1 MKRLWLV
8 RRSGALLL
16 SLVLLSTLSL
26 PVSAFFWNK
35 KTSSPTIP
43 DFSKNALVGDTVTF
57 SDQDFSVQNGDGIKL
72 TSITITALPD
82 PGAGTLTLGGQPL
95 AADSVVEASAL
106 AGLRFQSLSQPSV
119 TSTTFSFLP
128 TFDDGAQAQQPTTVT
143 LYLLTAANE
152 APIARN
158 MDLST
163 YKNVAITGYFDA
175 VDSEGDTLTF
185 QLMDTPAR
193 GAVTLAEDGSA
204 KFVYTPYE
212 NKTGKDSFTYVAID
226 SAGNTSSEA
235 KVTIQINKPDTK
247 VTYADMEG
255 DPAHKASIR
264 LAEEG
269 IFVGSYLNGE
279 YFFDPD
285 RPVTRAEFLTMAM
298 ATVGMAPL
306 EDVTVTGFTDDE
318 AIPTWAKGAVSAA
331 VMAGVIQ
338 GSRNDSGAPVFD
350 ASENITQGEATVML
364 DQLLNLSDV
373 PLEVFSAQGSDA
385 HWAGQAAANLAA
397 SGVIRVEETN
407 SAALSTGLDRAQAA
421 MLLDGALDVLSQREE
436 DGWLPW

>member
-16 SLVLLSTLSL
+16 SLVLLITLSL

-35 KTSSPTIP
+35 KASSPTIP

-82 PGAGTLTLGGQPL
+82 TGAGTLTLGGQPL

-119 TSTTFSFLP
+119 TTTTFSFLP
-128 TFDDGAQAQQPTTVT
+128 TFDDGTQAQQPTTVT

-152 APIARN
+152 PPIARN

-306 EDVTVTGFTDDE
+306 EDVTTTGFTDDA

-338 GSRNDSGAPVFD
+338 GSRDDSGAPVFD

-373 PLEVFSAQGSDA
+373 PLEVFSTQGSDA

>member
-16 SLVLLSTLSL
+16 SLVLLITLSL

-35 KTSSPTIP
+35 KASSPTIP

-82 PGAGTLTLGGQPL
+82 TGAGTLTLGGQPL

-119 TSTTFSFLP
+119 TTTTFSFLP
-128 TFDDGAQAQQPTTVT
+128 TFDDGTQAQQPTTVT

-152 APIARN
+152 PPIARN

-338 GSRNDSGAPVFD
+338 GSRDDSGAPVFD

>member
-119 TSTTFSFLP
+119 TTTTFSLLP

-152 APIARN
+152 SPIARN

-306 EDVTVTGFTDDE
+306 EDVTTTGFTDDA

-338 GSRNDSGAPVFD
+338 GSRDDSGAPVFD

>member
-35 KTSSPTIP
+35 KASSPTIP

-95 AADSVVEASAL
+95 ATDSVVEASAL
-106 AGLRFQSLSQPSV
+106 AGLRVQSLSQPSV
-119 TSTTFSFLP
+119 TTTTFSFLP
-128 TFDDGAQAQQPTTVT
+128 TFDDGTQAKQPTTVT

-306 EDVTVTGFTDDE
+306 EDVTTTGFTDDA

-338 GSRNDSGAPVFD
+338 GSRDDSGAPMFD

-407 SAALSTGLDRAQAA
+407 SATLSTGLDRAQAA

>member
-35 KTSSPTIP
+35 KASSPTIP

-119 TSTTFSFLP
+119 TTTTFSFLP
-128 TFDDGAQAQQPTTVT
+128 TFDDGTQAQQPTTVT

-269 IFVGSYLNGE
+269 IFVGSYLNGK

-338 GSRNDSGAPVFD
+338 GSRDDSGAPVFD

>member
-35 KTSSPTIP
+35 KASSPTIP

-119 TSTTFSFLP
+119 TTTTFSFLP
-128 TFDDGAQAQQPTTVT
+128 AFDDGAQAQQPTTVT

-175 VDSEGDTLTF
+175 VDNEGDTLTF

-298 ATVGMAPL
+298 ATVGMVPL
-306 EDVTVTGFTDDE
+306 EDVTTTGFTDDA
-318 AIPTWAKGAVSAA
+318 AIPTWAKGAISAA

-338 GSRNDSGAPVFD
+338 GSRDDSGAPVFD

-407 SAALSTGLDRAQAA
+407 SVALSTGLDRAQAT

>member
-35 KTSSPTIP
+35 KASYPTIP

-119 TSTTFSFLP
+119 TTTTFSFLP
-128 TFDDGAQAQQPTTVT
+128 AFDDGAQAQQPTTVT

-226 SAGNTSSEA
+226 SAGNTSSKA

-306 EDVTVTGFTDDE
+306 EDVTTTGFTDD
-318 AIPTWAKGAVSAA
+318 AVIPTWAKGAVSAA

-338 GSRNDSGAPVFD
+338 GSRDDSGAPVFD

>member
-35 KTSSPTIP
+35 KASSPAIL

-57 SDQDFSVQNGDGIKL
+57 SDQDFSVQNGDGVKL

-119 TSTTFSFLP
+119 TPTTFSFLP
-128 TFDDGAQAQQPTTVT
+128 AFDDGTQAQQPTTVT

-152 APIARN
+152 PPIARN

-212 NKTGKDSFTYVAID
+212 NKTGKDSFNYVAID

-306 EDVTVTGFTDDE
+306 EDVTTTGFSDDA

-350 ASENITQGEATVML
+350 ALENITQGEATVML

>member
-119 TSTTFSFLP
+119 TTTTFSFLP
-128 TFDDGAQAQQPTTVT
+128 TFDDGAQGKQPTTVT

-152 APIARN
+152 PPIARN

-306 EDVTVTGFTDDE
+306 EDVTTTGFTDDA

-338 GSRNDSGAPVFD
+338 GSRDDSGAPVFD

-385 HWAGQAAANLAA
+385 HWARQAAANLAA

-436 DGWLPW
+436 AGWLPW

>member
-119 TSTTFSFLP
+119 TTTTFSFLP

-306 EDVTVTGFTDDE
+306 EDVTTTGFTDDA

-338 GSRNDSGAPVFD
+338 GSRDDSGAPVFD

>member
-1 MKRLWLV
+1 MKRLLIV
-8 RRSGALLL
+8 RRSSALLL

-35 KTSSPTIP
+35 KASSPTIP

-57 SDQDFSVQNGDGIKL
+57 SDQDFSLQNGDGIKL

-119 TSTTFSFLP
+119 TTTTFSFLP
-128 TFDDGAQAQQPTTVT
+128 AFDDGAQAQQPTTVT

-306 EDVTVTGFTDDE
+306 EDVTTTGFTDDA

-338 GSRNDSGAPVFD
+338 GSRDDSGAPVFD

>member
-35 KTSSPTIP
+35 KASYPTIP

-72 TSITITALPD
+72 TSVTITALPD

-119 TSTTFSFLP
+119 TTTTFSFLP
-128 TFDDGAQAQQPTTVT
+128 TFDDGTQAQQPTMVT

-306 EDVTVTGFTDDE
+306 EDVTTTGFTDDA

-338 GSRNDSGAPVFD
+338 GSRDDSGAPVFD

-373 PLEVFSAQGSDA
+373 PLEVFSAQGSDV

-421 MLLDGALDVLSQREE
+421 MLLDSALDVLSQREE

>member
-72 TSITITALPD
+72 TSITITVLPD

-119 TSTTFSFLP
+119 TTTTFSFLP

-338 GSRNDSGAPVFD
+338 GSRDDSGAPVFD

>member
-35 KTSSPTIP
+35 KASSPTIP
-43 DFSKNALVGDTVTF
+43 DFSKNALVGDTVAF

-119 TSTTFSFLP
+119 TTTTFSFLP
-128 TFDDGAQAQQPTTVT
+128 TFDDGTQAQQPTTVT

-285 RPVTRAEFLTMAM
+285 RPVTRAEFLTMAL

-306 EDVTVTGFTDDE
+306 EDVTTTGFTDDA

-338 GSRNDSGAPVFD
+338 GSRDDSGAPVFD

-373 PLEVFSAQGSDA
+373 PLEVFSAQGSDV

>member
-35 KTSSPTIP
+35 KASYPTIP

-119 TSTTFSFLP
+119 TTTTFSFLP

-306 EDVTVTGFTDDE
+306 EDVTTTGFTDDA

-338 GSRNDSGAPVFD
+338 GSRDDSGAPVFD

-373 PLEVFSAQGSDA
+373 PLEVFSAQGSDV

>member
-35 KTSSPTIP
+35 KASSPTIP
-43 DFSKNALVGDTVTF
+43 DFSKNALVGDTVAF

-119 TSTTFSFLP
+119 TTTTFSFLP

-338 GSRNDSGAPVFD
+338 GSRDDSGAPVFD

-373 PLEVFSAQGSDA
+373 PLEVFSTQGSDA

>member
-35 KTSSPTIP
+35 KASYPTIP

-119 TSTTFSFLP
+119 TTTTFSFLP

-306 EDVTVTGFTDDE
+306 EDVTTTGFTDDA

-338 GSRNDSGAPVFD
+338 GSRDDSGAPVFD

-373 PLEVFSAQGSDA
+373 PLEVFSTQGSDA

-397 SGVIRVEETN
+397 SGVIRVEETS